1 MDSVPIF
8 SVTELTQH
16 IKGLLDRDDT
26 LSNVVVAGEISNLK
40 YHSSGHIYL
49 TLKDNGAVLRAI
61 MLKYNAAGLNF
72 RLADGMKVF
81 ARGRVS
87 VFPAGGQH
95 QLYVESIQP
104 DGIGALYLAF
114 EQLKNRLGEEG
125 LFDPAHKHPLPV
137 YPKRIALI
145 TSPTGAAVRDMLRIL
160 GNRYPLA
167 RIRIY
172 PVRVQGTEAPSE
184 ICQAIEFANRFR
196 IADLLI
202 VGRGGGSIED
212 LWAFND
218 ENVARAIYNSEI
230 PVISGVG
237 HEPDFTIADFVA
249 DCRAATPSNAAE
261 IAVPD
266 ANDVRAQLEAMRL
279 SMIQTMRGTLTRKTE
294 AFHSLARS
302 RALQSP
308 QNTFQDR
315 RMLLAHTTDRLN
327 AAMMNALAR
336 KREQYL
342 CDISK
347 LDAMSPLKVLSRG
360 YAFAQDEAGGIVT
373 DASTLHAGDRLS
385 LTLSRGQAKVR
396 VEETTVPDDKNEL

>member
-16 IKGLLDRDDT
+16 IKGLLDRDET

-49 TLKDNGAVLRAI
+49 TLKDSGAVLRAV
-61 MLKYNAAGLNF
+61 MLKYNAVGLAF
-72 RLADGMKVF
+72 RLADGLKVF

-104 DGIGALYLAF
+104 DGIGALYMAF

-125 LFDPAHKHPLPV
+125 LFDPAHKKPLPA

-167 RIRIY
+167 RIRIF
-172 PVRVQGTEAPSE
+172 PVRVQGTEAPPE

-212 LWAFND
+212 LWSFND

-230 PVISGVG
+230 PIISGVG

-266 ANDVRAQLEAMRL
+266 ANDVRAQMEAMRL
-279 SMIQTMRGTLTRKTE
+279 SMIQAMRGTLVRKSE
-294 AFHSLARS
+294 AFHALARS

-308 QNTFQDR
+308 ENTFQDR

-327 AAMMNALAR
+327 AAMTNALAR

-342 CDISK
+342 RDTSK

-373 DASTLHAGDRLS
+373 DASALHAGDRLS

-396 VEETTVPDDKNEL
+396 VEEATVSDDE